1 MIMNQFEKILMN
13 ERVRLGI
20 VTGNHHQ
27 RLQAIREALK
37 GVLSDDDW
45 ASESVTSVE
54 LDKSRLVDMLAQ
66 MSELENDMDRIV
78 RSIYAHMAEV
88 TNVMQP
94 PEPEGE
100 PVVEGSKGGQPAS
113 SAKGKAKPK

>member
-1 MIMNQFEKILMN
+1 MNQFEKILMN

-27 RLQAIREALK
+27 RLTTIREGLK

-45 ASESVTSVE
+45 ESESVKSVE
-54 LDKSRLVDMLAQ
+54 LDKGKLSNMLSL
-66 MSELENDMDRIV
+66 MNELESDMDRIV

-88 TNVMQP
+88 TNVMAGP
-94 PEPEGE
+94 PAASEGN
-100 PVVEGSKGGQPAS
+100 VEEESEGDLLQEDQG
-113 SAKGKAKPK
+113 